1 MIKMGWEDV
10 LKKFGEKQTPR
21 KPYESKEAYL
31 KRLGNLQ
38 EESDEFEE
46 VEEEVVV
53 SEPIKEIL
61 QKPKEQEGPAEKFKL
76 RITGQGKYNS
86 LHGRWLEIAGKP
98 EGHLYNSRREAY
110 DALKREAAIGNP
122 RPWTVEG
129 SLYSGQMNVYDG
141 VFQMINA
148 PSYYYIIIEENEEL
162 PDAASFHAR
171 TDWASREAVLDRMAG
186 YESDPEEQTFGDRNY
201 LGEKGHE
208 DLIE

>member
-1 MIKMGWEDV
+1 MSWEDV

-21 KPYESKEAYL
+21 KPYESKEEYL
-31 KRLGNLQ
+31 KRLGNQQ

-46 VEEEVVV
+46 V
-53 SEPIKEIL
+53 KEIL
-61 QKPKEQEGPAEKFKL
+61 QKPEEQEGPAEKFKL
-76 RITGQGKYNS
+76 RITGQGRYNS
-86 LHGRWLEIAGKP
+86 LHGKWAEIAGYP
-98 EGHLYNSRREAY
+98 EGHSFNSRREAY

-129 SLYSGQMNVYDG
+129 NLYAGQMNVYDG

-148 PSYYYIIIEENEEL
+148 PSYYYIIIEENEKL

-171 TDWASREAVLDRMAG
+171 TDWTSREAVLDRMRG
-186 YESDPEEQTFGDRNY
+186 YEADPEEQTFGDRNY

-208 DLIE
+208 DLVE